1 VPIWQPAVKTEAV
14 EGATELAEVPGEK
27 TKQLKE
33 KPAVNLRRKSS
44 NLRGDHDL
52 IGEHDPAGIPNSKLE
67 QVPMLYTFFSFVAD
81 NLAKESCNVYLQS
94 EYSFLPEVVVVKP
107 GNPYIR
113 GKDQYGR
120 PPCTN

>member
-1 VPIWQPAVKTEAV
+1 VPIWQPPVKTEAV

-67 QVPMLYTFFSFVAD
+67 QVSTLYTFFSSSLTIWPKKLVMFA
-81 NLAKESCNVYLQS
+81 SCKNIHSCQWQK
-94 EYSFLPEVVVVKP
+94 YSW
-107 GNPYIR
+107 
-113 GKDQYGR
+113 
-120 PPCTN
+120 

>member
-1 VPIWQPAVKTEAV
+1 MPNRFFIVLAYLVSPSMTKKKVLQHCHQGITEVPIWQQPVKTEAV

-44 NLRGDHDL
+44 NLRGDHDH

-67 QVPMLYTFFSFVAD
+67 QVPTLYTFFCFVAD
-81 NLAKESCNVYLQS
+81 NVAKETCNVCRQ
-94 EYSFLPEVVVVKP
+94 
-107 GNPYIR
+107 
-113 GKDQYGR
+113 
-120 PPCTN
+120 